1 MLRDRTAGTGS
12 KVPICMSCERTIHAH
27 TMTGVKSPT
36 ELAGAFRA
44 KGLKV
49 TPQRQLLFTLLDGNT
64 SHPTAEGLYTR
75 ASQLM
80 PGISLRTVYTT
91 LTDLADMGELQLV
104 ALGSGAI
111 RFDPEHRRPPP
122 WCLRRLRIGRRPVRR
137 RGRPA
142 RCDGSRRLRH
152 QFHLDRVPRHLR
164 NLRERCVHQPASS
177 NTRPVHQHQGDNPW
191 LTSTAPRPT
200 RT

>member
-1 MLRDRTAGTGS
+1 
-12 KVPICMSCERTIHAH
+12 
-27 TMTGVKSPT
+27 MTGVKSPT

-111 RFDPEHRRPPP
+111 RFDPNIDDHHHGVCDACGSVVDLYVDGADQLVPTGLDGFATSSTSIVFHGT
-122 WCLRRLRIGRRPVRR
+122 CATCASAASINL
-137 RGRPA
+137 PA
-142 RCDGSRRLRH
+142 AT
-152 QFHLDRVPRHLR
+152 P
-164 NLRERCVHQPASS
+164 
-177 NTRPVHQHQGDNPW
+177 NPY
-191 LTSTAPRPT
+191 TNIKETT
-200 RT
+200 HG

>member
-1 MLRDRTAGTGS
+1 M
-12 KVPICMSCERTIHAH
+12 VC
-27 TMTGVKSPT
+27 VKSPT

-64 SHPTAEGLYTR
+64 SHPTAEALYTR

-104 ALGSGAI
+104 ALGSGAV
-111 RFDPEHRRPPP
+111 RFDPNVDDHHHGVCDACGSVLDLYVDGADQLVPTGADGFTTSSTSIVFHGT
-122 WCLRRLRIGRRPVRR
+122 CAACAGAASINL
-137 RGRPA
+137 PA
-142 RCDGSRRLRH
+142 
-152 QFHLDRVPRHLR
+152 
-164 NLRERCVHQPASS
+164 A
-177 NTRPVHQHQGDNPW
+177 
-191 LTSTAPRPT
+191 TSDPYTNIKET
-200 RT
+200 THG